1 MDEYAQ
7 IYWLDERNAGR
18 DHRTPGGAVG
28 GGTWR
33 PGTPAVVRAPAPM
46 APPAVRYPAGMYPAQ
61 ATVVAQPMVMQS
73 QPAPYFGNQI
83 LGGFTLGQLIEMAAQ
98 ALAAFQSLPAAPVAT
113 AEVAKD
119 VGNLVLYQTA
129 IAQHAKRDE
138 QLRTLGALVSKLVK

>member
-18 DHRTPGGAVG
+18 DHRTPGAAVPAS
-28 GGTWR
+28 WR
-33 PGTPAVVRAPAPM
+33 PGTPAVVRAPA

-61 ATVVAQPMVMQS
+61 ATVVAQPMTVMQ
-73 QPAPYFGNQI
+73 QPAPYYGNSI

-98 ALAAFQSLPAAPVAT
+98 ALAAFQSLPAAPIAT

-138 QLRTLGALVSKLVK
+138 QLRTLGALISKLVK